1 MTMHSLSD
9 MPGGRILFVCDSGPA
24 SAWSALQACS
34 RLCDA
39 LASMGLAA
47 LMLRT
52 WPAAPHESRH
62 AAKVQEHPYP
72 IYCTREVRAEAP
84 LLALLEQPSL
94 AITLGNDPVG
104 LAQPLLEAGIACMA
118 WILDAEGL
126 RSFAAG
132 PLDRRLGLAAASSA
146 LALRLQVLTGRP
158 VAMLVPPLPS
168 VSRFEG
174 DGDAIL
180 MPADRLIDGLQ
191 RVLEMAQARPDY
203 RFHVLSDAPGGAA
216 MSARVSHAP
225 ANVTWV
231 DRSSAPCGYRV
242 AVLPALGCDLP
253 WHTLAQCLAAGIPVL
268 GSTEPLLVETLR
280 APELLVSA
288 TAPLEAWLARL
299 DLLIRDDVAHAQMR
313 QVALHGS
320 GAWGL
325 APPASAAQC
334 LQIAGR
340 HLAST
345 GHLLAGHL

>member
-9 MPGGRILFVCDSGPA
+9 MPGGRILFVCDTGPT
-24 SAWSALQACS
+24 SAGSPLQACS

-39 LASMGLAA
+39 LASTGLGP
-47 LMLRT
+47 LMLRG
-52 WPAAPHESRH
+52 WPHAPHESRH

-72 IYCTREVRAEAP
+72 IYCSREVRAEAP

-104 LAQPLLEAGIACMA
+104 LAQPLLEAGISCMA

-126 RSFAAG
+126 QSFAAG

-146 LALRLQVLTGRP
+146 LAARLQVLMGRP
-158 VAMLVPPLPS
+158 VATLVPPLPS
-168 VSRFEG
+168 VSRFG
-174 DGDAIL
+174 GGGDAVL
-180 MPADRLIDGLQ
+180 MPTDRLIDGLQ

-216 MSARVSHAP
+216 MPACASHAP

-231 DRSSAPCGYRV
+231 DKSSAPCNYRV
-242 AVLPALGCDLP
+242 AVLPALGSDLP

-280 APELLVSA
+280 TPELLVSA
-288 TAPLEAWLARL
+288 TAPLDAWLAPL
-299 DLLIRDDVAHAQMR
+299 DLLMRDDVAHAQMR
-313 QVALHGS
+313 PVAAQHSRALELPS
-320 GAWGL
+320 
-325 APPASAAQC
+325 PEAAQQC